1 MISGRQAITLI
12 AWMALLAWLPSVVV
26 AATTDHPRIG
36 LVLGGGGA
44 KGGAHIGVLRV
55 LDELHVPIACVA
67 GTSMGALVGAT
78 FAAGMPPAEIEKEV
92 RDINWSRTVGSE
104 GQRSRMPISRKL
116 AGVTYT
122 NNLEMG
128 ISHGRLVGAAGLLRT
143 QDIENLLRNLVADA
157 RFTHDFDALP
167 IPFRAVATDMLT
179 GQMVV
184 LGKGDLAVAMR
195 ASMAVPGAFAPV
207 TLDGR
212 VLADGSLVRNL
223 PVDVA
228 RSLCAD
234 VVIAVSL
241 PSPPLKASDL
251 ATPVALAA
259 RVMDVSVIANENAQ
273 LATLTDR
280 DVSIVVPM
288 GDIGSTSFTQVPD
301 TIEMGREAALSV
313 AGKLRR
319 YSLPDA
325 EYRAWRAQV
334 TRASPPATTL
344 ADVRINGLEHVNP
357 DYVRSQLGAV
367 KPGATVSNAEI
378 ADVTGHLY
386 ALGDF
391 SRVDYRLAGSPDA
404 RVLDIEPVE
413 KPWGPNFLRF
423 DLGIA
428 GGTGST
434 LQAVIRA
441 EHRRTWVNR
450 RGGEWHS
457 ALQLGQENLVETG
470 FYQPLDIPQRFF
482 VDPKLKLD
490 STLEDIYLD
499 GVRVARYNFRTR
511 NAQLDFGA
519 NLGTRAQLRAGIRR
533 GVMSIDRD
541 TGPPSFQDVDG
552 VDVASLDYSLVYDTR
567 DAVAL
572 PTRGTLLNVRLVD
585 ASTWLGGE
593 QEYGLIEGVLT
604 RAFPWRGD
612 SLSLKVSG
620 GTRLSGTL
628 PPNELFQLGGI
639 RTFPG
644 LQSGELRGEGYW
656 LAGADYAWKLADIQ
670 SLFGQALY
678 AGLRFDVGRMADRID
693 DVDDDV
699 LRGIAATLS
708 GRSPVGPI
716 LISLGYVNSGSWQLQ
731 FAVGRPIVEG
741 SLLDTIQ

>member
-1 MISGRQAITLI
+1 MTRQGRAVTLI
-12 AWMALLAWLPSVVV
+12 VWAAMLAWLPTAVG
-26 AATTDHPRIG
+26 AEPAGRPRIG

-55 LDELHVPIACVA
+55 LDELHVPIDCVA

-78 FAAGMPPAEIEKEV
+78 FAAGMPPEEIEKEV
-92 RDINWSRTVGSE
+92 RDINWSRMVGSE
-104 GQRSRMPISRKL
+104 GQRRQLPISRKL

-122 NNLEMG
+122 NNIEMG
-128 ISHGRLVGAAGLLRT
+128 ISHGRLVSATGLLRS

-157 RFTHDFDALP
+157 RFTHDFDDLP

-179 GQMVV
+179 GRMVV

-207 TLDGR
+207 TLDGK

-223 PVDVA
+223 PIDVA
-228 RSLCAD
+228 RGLCAD

-251 ATPVALAA
+251 ASPVAVAA
-259 RVMDVSVIANENAQ
+259 RVLDVSVIANENAQ

-288 GDIGSTSFTQVPD
+288 GGISSTSFTELPD
-301 TIEMGREAALSV
+301 TIDMGRKAAL
-313 AGKLRR
+313 AAADKLRR

-325 EYRAWRAQV
+325 AYHAWRQQV
-334 TRASPPATTL
+334 TRASPPATTI
-344 ADVRINGLEHVNP
+344 AEVKISGLKDVNP
-357 DYVRSQLGAV
+357 AYVRSQLDGI
-367 KPGATVSNAEI
+367 KPGATVSNSEI

-391 SRVDYRLAGSPDA
+391 ERVDYRLTGPAGD
-404 RVLDIEPVE
+404 RILDIQPVE
-413 KPWGPNFLRF
+413 KSWGPNFLRF
-423 DLGIA
+423 DLGVA
-428 GGTGST
+428 GGTGSS
-434 LQAVIRA
+434 LQAVLRA
-441 EHRRTWVNR
+441 EHRRTWVNQ
-450 RGGEWHS
+450 RGGVWHS
-457 ALQLGQENLVETG
+457 AVQLGQENLVETG
-470 FYQPLDIPQRFF
+470 FYQPLDLPQRFF
-482 VDPKLKLD
+482 VEPRLKLD
-490 STLEDIYLD
+490 STIEDIYFD
-499 GVRVARYNFRTR
+499 GQRIARYDFRTR
-511 NAQLDFGA
+511 YAQLDFGA
-519 NLGTRAQLRAGIRR
+519 NFGASAQLRAGIRR
-533 GVMSIDRD
+533 GVIAIDRD
-541 TGPPSFQDVDG
+541 TGPTSFPDLDDL
-552 VDVASLDYSLVYDTR
+552 DVASLDLSLVYDTR

-572 PTRGTLLNVRLVD
+572 PTSGTLLNLRLVD
-585 ASTWLGGE
+585 AGTWLGGE
-593 QEYGLIEGVLT
+593 EEFGLVEGVLT

-612 SLSLKVSG
+612 SLSLKLSG
-620 GTRLSGTL
+620 GTRLSGDL

-644 LQSGELRGEGYW
+644 LQPGELRGSRYW
-656 LAGADYAWKLADIQ
+656 LVGADYGWKLADIQ

-693 DVDDDV
+693 EVNDGV

-716 LISLGYVNSGSWQLQ
+716 LISLGYVSSGSWQLQ
-731 FAVGRPIVEG
+731 FAVGRPIIEG

>member
-1 MISGRQAITLI
+1 MIRRRQAITLI
-12 AWMALLAWLPSVVV
+12 AWAALLAWLPSFVV

-78 FAAGMPPAEIEKEV
+78 FAAGMPPAEIEQEV

-104 GQRSRMPISRKL
+104 GQRSRVPISRKL

-288 GDIGSTSFTQVPD
+288 GDIGSTSFTQVP
-301 TIEMGREAALSV
+301 
-313 AGKLRR
+313 
-319 YSLPDA
+319 
-325 EYRAWRAQV
+325 
-334 TRASPPATTL
+334 
-344 ADVRINGLEHVNP
+344 
-357 DYVRSQLGAV
+357 
-367 KPGATVSNAEI
+367 
-378 ADVTGHLY
+378 
-386 ALGDF
+386 
-391 SRVDYRLAGSPDA
+391 
-404 RVLDIEPVE
+404 
-413 KPWGPNFLRF
+413 
-423 DLGIA
+423 
-428 GGTGST
+428 
-434 LQAVIRA
+434 
-441 EHRRTWVNR
+441 
-450 RGGEWHS
+450 
-457 ALQLGQENLVETG
+457 
-470 FYQPLDIPQRFF
+470 
-482 VDPKLKLD
+482 
-490 STLEDIYLD
+490 
-499 GVRVARYNFRTR
+499 
-511 NAQLDFGA
+511 
-519 NLGTRAQLRAGIRR
+519 
-533 GVMSIDRD
+533 
-541 TGPPSFQDVDG
+541 
-552 VDVASLDYSLVYDTR
+552 
-567 DAVAL
+567 
-572 PTRGTLLNVRLVD
+572 
-585 ASTWLGGE
+585 
-593 QEYGLIEGVLT
+593 
-604 RAFPWRGD
+604 
-612 SLSLKVSG
+612 
-620 GTRLSGTL
+620 
-628 PPNELFQLGGI
+628 
-639 RTFPG
+639 
-644 LQSGELRGEGYW
+644 
-656 LAGADYAWKLADIQ
+656 
-670 SLFGQALY
+670 
-678 AGLRFDVGRMADRID
+678 
-693 DVDDDV
+693 
-699 LRGIAATLS
+699 
-708 GRSPVGPI
+708 
-716 LISLGYVNSGSWQLQ
+716 
-731 FAVGRPIVEG
+731 
-741 SLLDTIQ
+741 